1 MDAKKI
7 ALLVGALLIAG
18 ITAFMAKNLYA
29 GAAAPAATAAAV
41 PQQLDG
47 PEILVATRAL
57 PVGTLI
63 EPDSFKYQPWPK
75 DLIQNAYYL
84 KGQVDLAS
92 LTGTVVR
99 SPITAGQPVTQ
110 GALVKPG
117 DRGFLAA
124 ALGPGMRAVSIK
136 VADLSDGVAGF
147 IFPGDRVDIMLTQQL
162 EPLGKA
168 VQEAGLDKL
177 KLNTAETILRNVRV
191 LATDQRTTSEDKD
204 GKTEVKTYG
213 IVTLEVTP
221 KIAEKV
227 AVGQKIGQLTLSLR
241 SIADNTADL
250 ERAIASGEVK
260 VPAGN
265 DPVAERKMLMSL
277 ASRPLDTGTTVSTG
291 GEVSRFQITRFPY
304 AKAPSPSRGQAQAPA
319 PAPSGGG
326 STVLPQGPVIRVAR
340 GNTVTEVEVGG
351 K

>member
-18 ITAFMAKNLYA
+18 ITAFMAKNMFA
-29 GAAAPAATAAAV
+29 GASAPQAAASAV
-41 PQQLDG
+41 PQKLDG

-63 EPDSFKYQPWPK
+63 EADSFRYQPWPK

-84 KGQVDLAS
+84 KGQVDIAT

-99 SPITAGQPVTQ
+99 SPITAGQPVTN

-136 VADLSDGVAGF
+136 VSELSDGVAGF

-168 VQEAGLDKL
+168 VQEAGLDKMR
-177 KLNTAETILRNVRV
+177 LNTAETFLRNVRV

-221 KIAEKV
+221 KIAEKIAV
-227 AVGQKIGQLTLSLR
+227 AQKIGQLTMSLR

-250 ERAIASGEVK
+250 EKAIASGEVK

-265 DPVAERKMLMSL
+265 DPIAERKMLMSL
-277 ASRPLDTGTTVSTG
+277 ASRPQDVGGTMSTG
-291 GEVSRFQITRFPY
+291 GEVSRFQLNRFPY
-304 AKAPSPSRGQAQAPA
+304 SKT
-319 PAPSGGG
+319 PAPSQPQASQGAGGA
-326 STVLPQGPVIRVAR
+326 VPAQRPVGPIVRIAR
-340 GNTVTEVEVGG
+340 GNAVTEVEVGG

>member
-18 ITAFMAKNLYA
+18 ITAFMAKNMFA
-29 GAAAPAATAAAV
+29 GASAPQATAAAV
-41 PQQLDG
+41 PQKLDG

-63 EPDSFKYQPWPK
+63 EADSFRYQPWPK

-84 KGQVDLAS
+84 KGQVDIAT

-99 SPITAGQPVTQ
+99 SPITAGQPVTN

-124 ALGPGMRAVSIK
+124 ALGPGMRAVSVK
-136 VADLSDGVAGF
+136 VSDLSDGVAGF
-147 IFPGDRVDIMLTQQL
+147 IFPGDRVDIMVTQQL

-168 VQEAGLDKL
+168 VQEAGLDKMR
-177 KLNTAETILRNVRV
+177 LNTAETFLRNVRV

-221 KIAEKV
+221 KIAEKIAV
-227 AVGQKIGQLTLSLR
+227 AQKIGQLTMSLR

-250 ERAIASGEVK
+250 EKAIASGDVK

-277 ASRPLDTGTTVSTG
+277 ASRPQDAGGTMSTG
-291 GEVSRFQITRFPY
+291 GEVSRFQLTRFPY
-304 AKAPSPSRGQAQAPA
+304 SRAPAPSPSPA
-319 PAPSGGG
+319 SQGGG
-326 STVLPQGPVIRVAR
+326 AVPTQRPVGPMVRIAR
-340 GNTVTEVEVGG
+340 GNAVTEVEVGG